1 VIGDSSSKDSTKAPP
16 TTTFR
21 HRSLGRGWKHTC
33 QRIIIPCII
42 LLIYCTP
49 VGVTPNPSD
58 LRTKDFAM
66 ENSVNRF
73 GLSDGQQSYSS
84 SGASQ
89 PVTFDGQFTNDT
101 QNLVMIDSSATSTV
115 SIQAPS
121 GWTGYDL
128 SGSLDYLSTE
138 FRPLK
143 NGLLDSYHGERYII
157 SGSSWNSEV
166 FNVPDDWSILKSGDS
181 TNHPTHGGLYWYA
194 TAGSGIESSMGWRPS
209 VLFSTGTTLNPD
221 MKLYLVQEI
230 QLPWREVYS
239 CQVKFYH
246 RVPSGQ
252 NMNGIFYL
260 FVEVGEYKATFNVFS
275 SGYTTDEWIEGVVDI
290 PLSVFANRPV
300 PGSVPLKIGLGT
312 DFSGDSPADI
322 NNRVFIDQIETIFE
336 ARPLPE
342 QIGLS
347 ANQTMIS
354 GGTSGSVSPYVP
366 DNSARDCFSHSS
378 TGIST
383 SSALE
388 SGVWSS
394 SGSSWTDVAKY
405 QIGLQFP
412 LDIPQGAIITYAALE
427 VEALGYFGGGDNSLR
442 VLVAEED
449 DVSPFTNGLPTLQ
462 NRYSWSQTSVAWI
475 QDTWEN
481 SYRYRTPDMSTLV
494 QSVISRPGW
503 NNGNY
508 ICLMIDYMYSNQYRD
523 WNSIKGSWSYNGD
536 DLPNLYVDYIVPQEE
551 DTISVLK
558 YRKDLTID
566 HTKVSSN
573 LENFPVLVDIYDSD
587 LRIHTQP
594 DGNDI
599 KFMLGRET
607 LDFEMEVFDQNYNGT
622 HAHLTAWVSVPT
634 LSSSTD
640 TVISMYYGSDSPSN
654 TDGSTNIWSDAY
666 DAVWHFSESAGNGS
680 FIVDSAGRVH
690 DGLPMSTAYT
700 QNSIINSGRQVQY
713 ATDNYIPVIQGDEIF
728 DGWSDWY
735 MSFWLYIDIGS
746 DSEFEAGEPRLIYKD
761 GSMWLAR
768 VFRQSG
774 WPTGEGV
781 IQIDVNF
788 VSYGTEYFQVSVK
801 RQEWNYVVMKYESS
815 GDGGLHSYSFI
826 DGTMFDSRQYSIGT
840 GDRLVDDSSEF
851 AIGSSDSLSGGG
863 NPVPG
868 IFDEFRVASG
878 SYRSLA
884 WIETEYQN
892 QYDPSI
898 FLSLGVEQSTQFG
911 SKASLEFEADTE
923 SVVSI
928 LPRMNLNVTSQGTT
942 LNEELT
948 PGTTFSVANGT
959 GVTWVANVLVS
970 PPPSVSTLNLT
981 LTKPSDW
988 TLSSVTDSLG
998 QDRLL
1003 HVTTT
1008 STQVMVPSSVL
1019 DVYGI
1024 WTFMFSSTNEATNLE
1039 CGANA
1044 GPYEKTV
1051 SLQIGDSAKFR
1062 GTATMIPGSAMRLS
1076 LIDPSG
1082 QLFYSTDDLTQDG
1095 SGQFE
1100 WTGISV
1106 TSAWPN
1112 GPWEVQVDFN
1122 NTADSSP
1129 ERVGIYSRLFIVK
1142 HASSLSLLEPS
1153 DAVGDGVSVRTAG
1166 ELLDVEVQLT
1176 NIETPQN
1183 VADATVTM
1191 NWSISGV
1198 DTQVQLEAYGNGI
1211 YGKTLNTSDLNQ
1223 PGNWRIN
1230 IVSTHPYL
1238 IDAATFFDLEL
1249 SRNTIL
1255 TYKTPP
1261 STPYGDDFS
1270 VIVMLQDAITGAGYN
1285 GASFISNGTINGV
1298 TDYNNGTY
1306 RIRLDSTGL
1315 SFGTHCYT
1323 INAIPVQSFVIGNSV
1338 DVVFRYR
1345 EMKTD
1350 LVQIETNPV
1359 NVPWGQNATV
1369 TLKWRDIDHAFVGIS
1384 GGSLLGDG
1392 VFQYSDL
1399 LDGRYSLQIEVD
1411 SYSIGVYLF
1420 NFTID
1425 GTNYQTAHI
1434 TVAVTVRPHRTTAIA
1449 TYDGTVSMGSNVTVT
1464 LELLDHDAGDA
1475 VITGNLSSVLAEWTG
1490 GSAGFG
1496 SLQILIE
1503 CQDWVIGTYTID
1515 ITVFTSTSPRYFYD
1529 GTTSILLRIHKL
1541 AVSLSWDDI
1550 DIFPIGDDFE
1560 IATHVTVNDS
1570 SSIYD
1575 DTPVI
1580 SLLQSHFVIR
1590 DKNGTLYTIK
1600 TFSAQPAGTYVLTL
1614 DQAYFPEGAY
1624 GIRVFLVFGISE
1636 NYSNT
1641 QTPIISFQ
1649 YAQARSDLSSPD
1661 YPLLT
1666 ISYSTNAVVTLEFID
1681 IDRGIG
1687 IDTATIFVTGANI
1700 LSQQLI
1706 SSGRYRVTLNTS
1718 MWNIGTHNVILK
1730 ASAENYE
1737 NKTIS
1742 IDIQIRQIRTFAT
1755 ATVGA
1760 LEIPVG
1766 DSRTFYVDYFDMD
1779 HNLPIFTLNHNC
1791 SWTPAHFDI
1800 VWTANR
1806 YSITIHTFDSDALTS
1821 YVLVFDFGVG
1831 SEYQAATFNVTVVIR
1846 TITTELR
1853 LLSPVE
1859 DTTSDK
1865 TINVSVYYGDRDHL
1879 QGIAASDVLCTVWN
1893 TTHQLLVNWGNDS
1906 IRGNGY
1912 YIISIPASQ
1921 FGGIG
1926 IQHLTIYFNWTG
1938 SIQKYEN
1945 RFLSVE
1951 VEILGADTELT
1962 LIEAALPSPC
1972 LDYMV
1977 YTFLYSSP
1985 STGGITNDSSNVF
1998 INVEFV
2004 GTSVDLSQVDIWEID
2019 SVNNKGEY
2027 SIGFNNS
2034 ILGGTGLFS
2043 MRIFINWSAGVVP
2056 FYTNRTDLISVRVLP
2071 RTASLSVIPPTNVPF
2086 GENATFSFT
2095 YEDTTGGLSS
2105 PIAYSPT
2112 VMTVSLNVPDFTL
2125 TYNSLENLYTVSF
2138 DTSQLEA
2145 PLGARTLVLNLAWS
2159 GLPFY
2164 SNVTGRTIA
2173 ITLVERQTILTYP
2186 TPPATPYGNNVSF
2199 TVSYIDV
2206 AGSTSKAVLNTT
2218 IEVYVGVDLIPSG
2231 YIQITDL
2238 GSGEYRVDLN
2248 TSYFSQPGLF
2258 SLRVEAASEQFYY
2271 QSRSGTKSLAVNP
2284 RLTLLTAEPVA
2295 SVPYDSSFTIVLH
2308 YQDLDTLMPIGN
2320 DTGVMVYLEILNGT
2334 DWIFTCSWRPS
2345 HQNYLLTVETS
2356 NQPLELGHTYN
2367 LWLNFSSEFAA
2378 PFYEWNDILV
2388 PFEMK
2393 ERKTSLDL
2401 ISSPSQT
2408 HYQDYA
2414 NFTILYKDVS
2424 TALGISG
2431 GTIYLHFGMILLQPS
2446 VEYDISEIS
2455 PGRYLISLDT
2465 SVLGPPGVKTIHVTA
2480 NWSAG
2485 SPYYDDALRNIN
2497 IPVTERPS
2505 NVEIVFPPGQTWYLD
2520 NVTFDFAF
2528 VDLSTGEGITVSLS
2542 DIKVFSGTVLLASGE
2557 YIIEPTGSIFELQIN
2572 STVIAP
2578 TLVSNW
2584 NITIQIDWTSGA
2596 PYYRDDVAS
2605 IFVNTVGR
2613 SANVE
2618 LSQIEE
2624 TPIGDLMSIN
2634 LTYTDARTQN
2644 GIEGA
2649 TIVLSCVEEP
2659 GLVEGVDYWVQMG
2672 TGIDSGKYE
2681 VLVSTSSL
2689 GNLGVFTFSIEV
2701 QWSAFMTPFYGT
2713 ILTSEIQGRVREI
2726 QTSVSSGLP
2735 SPSVVAFYEDVSFVI
2750 QFDDTDHDVPINGAE
2765 GQITVR
2771 YKSTGLEPSS
2781 WTVQPISD
2789 GQYNITIT
2797 MMDAMSSG
2805 LKTVLVT
2812 IAMPQYQL
2820 AQTSIVLGLRDRV
2833 AGISAVVAPANY
2845 AGYATAV
2852 MVYLVDYDANDNP
2865 LAGATLTLTWGD
2877 SKSYTDLG
2885 DGSYNLTLQTANLN
2899 YGSQI
2904 LTVHANLLHYSI
2916 NSLNVEINLLAVP
2929 SNLII
2934 TWTGPRSSNEVYWGE
2949 PLTIFAAMNDT
2960 LRNQTVSL
2968 ATMTFNWPGGN
2979 GSFLPSGIPGN
2990 YTAILETSLGSVS
3003 DTIIV
3008 RIEGSAPNY
3017 IDASEQIVFRLLPR
3031 PMAVIPEGNQYVFTV
3046 SFGDTR
3052 EVVVYLED
3060 SLDSSLVTEADLVA
3074 WWDYESNLTITEI
3087 SSKPGYYRFLIS
3099 AGTVGFGSYQIHLNA
3114 GKQNYADVSITL
3126 IMAISKI
3133 QMVVLLDNAT
3143 AAYDYTPVYW
3153 SEMVRIGVYVLAPA
3167 LNVSYPFSTGIND
3180 LLVTWNSPELSAN
3193 GTFVNGVSIGGP
3205 GYYYYD
3211 LNTSLGIAALY
3222 TFYISADP
3230 PSPDYERA
3238 DNSTSIFVRNLE
3250 ATVISPGTDE
3260 FVWGWTGLVNVT
3272 YYDSYHAQGVQAES
3286 SVFSWAGGFG
3296 SAFYLGEGIYGI
3308 PINTTGLR
3316 PGTYTISIEFQK
3328 ANYDAAEITIRIH
3341 IAPVPTSIE
3350 VLLPEFYQS
3359 GDSWEQLRVP
3369 YGDILTITLLYNDIY
3384 GATGIPDAIF
3394 DGSFYSGRDIFEEQL
3409 VLLDQ
3414 GYGNYTFIF
3423 STLNWTLGDEIAF
3436 HIQFALENRTTAVF
3450 DFGIK
3455 VIEIQT
3461 SLDVMGPAVISLHWG
3476 MNTTFSIYYSDA
3488 WPGHPTA
3495 GITEAIITIENDGPQ
3510 FATVD
3515 YLGPDESHQGYYLF
3529 RVTASS
3535 ITGVAEVTIH
3545 FNKTYYASDYE
3556 TISIS
3561 VSPSSEQILM
3571 RTAMTLGSAFIIFV
3585 ILFAV
3590 VWVRI
3595 LRVPKIIRIISG
3607 QVRQLRK
3614 NKVPKPAKSMRS
3626 RQAIVA
3632 ELFNELNEP
3641 IGVKRKASQLPAE
3654 SITIEVPEIDELIID
3669 LAILTG
3675 MTQQEL
3681 NDFKFEISKM
3691 KMSQQTSFVRE
3702 VIGQEAIRV
3711 AGVQNKSVEQVMD
3724 EVVEERRKRI
3734 GGAATVAKPD
3744 LYEDLEEETEVSEE
3758 EDTGLD
3764 FEHRLREIEL
3774 AEMAEQLE
3782 KRGIPSHEI
3791 ESFIT
3796 QARDLP
3802 KDVVELL
3809 LQGFTPRKKPEVEE
3823 GEVEHL
3829 SEKEL
3834 EDLRSELIKRKASE
3848 REIDSIMEQ
3857 ARELPRKLAL
3867 EFFKE
3872 PETTTK
3878 RKPRK
3883 KIDTLSEQEREDLRA
3898 ELVRKKVPKQEIDT
3912 IVEEAKT
3919 APRENI
3925 QAFLESIEDTELEV
3939 PIKEVEFEDRLS
3951 DLEIENLREQ
3961 LEQRGLPQEEI
3972 ASILKQAKNLP
3983 SALIDELL
3991 RSIDADLDAKK

>member
-1 VIGDSSSKDSTKAPP
+1 MLAIAPKKCAKICRPVYSK
-16 TTTFR
+16 
-21 HRSLGRGWKHTC
+21 L
-33 QRIIIPCII
+33 IIPCII
-42 LLIYCTP
+42 LLMFCSP
-49 VGVTPNPSD
+49 VGLTPNQSD
-58 LRTKDFAM
+58 LTSGGAINN
-66 ENSVNRF
+66 NSVYWF
-73 GLSDGQQSYSS
+73 EPSEGSQEYSS
-84 SGASQ
+84 TGASQ
-89 PVTFDGQFTNDT
+89 PVTFGGLFSNAT
-101 QNLVMIDSSATSTV
+101 QPIVMLDSSAPTAV
-115 SIQAPS
+115 SIAAPQ
-121 GWTGYDL
+121 GWSTNDL
-128 SGSLDYLSTE
+128 SGTIEHISTKVGG
-138 FRPLK
+138 LT
-143 NGLLDSYHGERYII
+143 NGLLDDYHSERCIITGSAWSSETYYI
-157 SGSSWNSEV
+157 
-166 FNVPDDWSILKSGDS
+166 PDGWSLLKSGDS
-181 TNHPTHGGLYWYA
+181 TIHPGHGGLYWY
-194 TAGSGIESSMGWRPS
+194 TSAGSGMEDSMGWRPS
-209 VLFSTGTTLNPD
+209 VLFDTGKTIDPS
-221 MKLYLVQEI
+221 MEIYLSQQV

-239 CQVKFYH
+239 CEMSFYH

-252 NMNGIFYL
+252 TLSGIFYL
-260 FVEVGEYKATFNVFS
+260 FVRVGSYEAKFNVLS
-275 SGYTTDEWIEGVVDI
+275 AGYTTDTWIQTTVDV
-290 PLSVFANRPV
+290 PASVFSNIPV
-300 PGSVPLKIGLGT
+300 PGSVPVSIGLGT
-312 DFSGDSPADI
+312 DFSGQPSSNI
-322 NNRVFIDQIETIFE
+322 NNYVYIDEINAVFK
-336 ARPLPE
+336 ARPFPE

-347 ANQTMIS
+347 VNQSIITSSVS
-354 GGTSGSVSPYVP
+354 GNISPYVP
-366 DNSARDCFSHSS
+366 DGVYRDCSDNPT
-378 TGIST
+378 TGIV
-383 SSALE
+383 SSPMDV
-388 SGVWSS
+388 GVKGTAWSDAS
-394 SGSSWTDVAKY
+394 KY
-405 QIGLQFP
+405 QTAFQFQ
-412 LDIPQGAIITYAALE
+412 LDIPSGAVITSARLE
-427 VEALGYFGGGDNSLR
+427 IEAQSSVGGGNNGLR
-442 VLVAEED
+442 VYVAQQD
-449 DVSPFTNGLPTLQ
+449 DFTPFSAGLPHLEE
-462 NRYSWSQTSVAWI
+462 RYDWSATSVNWLLTSWAA
-475 QDTWEN
+475 
-481 SYRYRTPDMSTLV
+481 SSRYMSPDISSLV
-494 QSVISRPGW
+494 QGVVSRNGW
-503 NNGNY
+503 SSGNY
-508 ICLMIDYMYSNQYRD
+508 ISIMLDYMFSDSYNDYNR
-523 WNSIKGSWSYNGD
+523 IKGTSSYNGE
-536 DLPNLYVDYIVPQEE
+536 DLARLFVDFMIPLPE
-551 DTISVLK
+551 DTISLFK
-558 YRKDLTID
+558 YKKDIVVD
-566 HTKVSSN
+566 HTKVSSG
-573 LENFPVLVDIYDSD
+573 LQDFPVLVDIFDSD
-587 LRIHTQP
+587 LKANAQE
-594 DGNDI
+594 DGDDI
-599 KFMLGRET
+599 RFWVDNEL
-607 LDFEMEVFDQNYNGT
+607 LDYQIELYDSNYNLT
-622 HAHLTAWVSVPT
+622 HAHLIAWVRVPF
-634 LSSSTD
+634 LSSSID
-640 TVISMYYGSDSPSN
+640 TTISMRYGNPDISRMESPLGVWQDRYQS
-654 TDGSTNIWSDAY
+654 IW
-666 DAVWHFSESAGNGS
+666 HMSESSGS
-680 FIVDSAGRVH
+680 GAYLKDSSSFGH
-690 DGLPMSTAYT
+690 DGTPTGATFMDNGKIDGARYL
-700 QNSIINSGRQVQY
+700 QNSGYS
-713 ATDNYIPVIQGDEIF
+713 YILF
-728 DGWSDWY
+728 DGGEDIANGWSDWQF
-735 MSFWLYIDIGS
+735 SFWMYPDFSSSAEWLAGS
-746 DSEFEAGEPRLIYKD
+746 SEPDVFYK
-761 GSMWLAR
+761 GASMTLAR
-768 VFRQSG
+768 VYTYGGSDG
-774 WPTGEGV
+774 TL
-781 IQIDVNF
+781 QIDTHF
-788 VSYGTEYFQVSVK
+788 QSSGTSYLTVGIRNQV
-801 RQEWNYVVMKYESS
+801 WNYIVLKYESS
-815 GDGGLHSYSFI
+815 GDGRLRAYSYVNGGL
-826 DGTMFDSRQYSIGT
+826 FDTYNELVGT
-840 GDRLVDDSSEF
+840 GDRLVNDASSF
-851 AIGSSDSLSGGG
+851 LLGSTS
-863 NPVPG
+863 PG
-868 IFDEFRVASG
+868 YSFCGEMDEFRSIKEG
-878 SYRSLA
+878 YTSLA
-884 WIETEYQN
+884 WIQTEYAN
-892 QYDPSI
+892 QYDPTSFSI
-898 FLSLGVEQSTQFG
+898 VSEEQTTQVEHATTLLFSTTNP
-911 SKASLEFEADTE
+911 SIVE
-923 SVVSI
+923 I
-928 LPRMNLNVTSQGTT
+928 LPRLNLNVTSDGLTLDTNFQEGTS
-942 LNEELT
+942 
-948 PGTTFSVANGT
+948 FSVSNDTDVRWTAS
-959 GVTWVANVLVS
+959 VLVS
-970 PPPSVSTLNLT
+970 PPTGISDLCFNLSNPAVWT
-981 LTKPSDW
+981 LTNVID
-988 TLSSVTDSLG
+988 SVG
-998 QDRLL
+998 HDRLSDI
-1003 HVTTT
+1003 TST
-1008 STQVMVPSSVL
+1008 STQVLVSSSAL

-1024 WTFMFSSTNEATNLE
+1024 WTFTFSSTNEATNLE
-1039 CGANA
+1039 CGTNA
-1044 GPYEKTV
+1044 GSYGTTV
-1051 SLQIGDSAKFR
+1051 ELKIGDSAKFR
-1062 GTATMIPGSAMRLS
+1062 GTATVIPGSAMRLS

-1082 QLFYSTDDLTQDG
+1082 QLFYSANDLAQDG

-1106 TSAWPN
+1106 TNAWPN
-1112 GPWEVQVDFN
+1112 GLWEVHVDFN

-1129 ERVGIYSRLFIVK
+1129 ERVGRYSRLFTIK
-1142 HASSLSLLEPS
+1142 HASSLSLLSPT
-1153 DAVGDGVSVRTAG
+1153 DAVGDGVAVRTAG
-1166 ELLDVEVQLT
+1166 ELLEVEVQLT
-1176 NIETPQN
+1176 NTETSQD
-1183 VADATVTM
+1183 VAGSEVTM
-1191 NWSISGV
+1191 NWSISGA
-1198 DTQVQLEAYGNGI
+1198 DTQVQLEDYGNGI
-1211 YGKTLNTSDLNQ
+1211 YGKTLNTSELNQ
-1223 PGNWRIN
+1223 AGNWRIN
-1230 IVSTHPYL
+1230 IVSSHPYL

-1285 GASFISNGTINGV
+1285 GASFTSNGTINGV

-1306 RIRLDSTGL
+1306 RVRLDSAGL
-1315 SFGTHCYT
+1315 SFGAHCYT

-1350 LVQIETNPV
+1350 LVQIEINPV
-1359 NVPWGQNATV
+1359 SVPWGQNATV

-1434 TVAVTVRPHRTTAIA
+1434 TVAVTVRPHRTIVMA

-1464 LELLDHDAGDA
+1464 LDLLDHDAGDA

-1515 ITVFTSTSPRYFYD
+1515 ITVFASISPRYFYD

-1560 IATHVTVNDS
+1560 ITTHVTVNDS

-1624 GIRVFLVFGISE
+1624 GIRVFLVFGMSE

-1700 LSQQLI
+1700 LGQQLI

-1718 MWNIGTHNVILK
+1718 SWDIGTYSVTLK
-1730 ASAENYE
+1730 ASAVTYE
-1737 NKTIS
+1737 NKTVS
-1742 IDIQIRQIRTFAT
+1742 INIQIRQIRTFAT

-1821 YVLVFDFGVG
+1821 YVLVFDFGAG

-1906 IRGNGY
+1906 IRGNGC

-1926 IQHLTIYFNWTG
+1926 IQQLTIYFNWTG

-2004 GTSVDLSQVDIWEID
+2004 GTFVDLSQVDIWEID

-2125 TYNSLENLYTVSF
+2125 NYNSLENLYTVSF
-2138 DTSQLEA
+2138 DTSQLGA
-2145 PLGARTLVLNLAWS
+2145 PLGARTLVLSLAWS

-2206 AGSTSKAVLNTT
+2206 VGSTSKAVLNTT

-2295 SVPYDSSFTIVLH
+2295 SVPYDSSFSIVLH
-2308 YQDLDTLMPIGN
+2308 YQDLDTLLPIGN

-2446 VEYDISEIS
+2446 VEYDISEIG
-2455 PGRYLISLDT
+2455 PGRYLISVDT

-2618 LSQIEE
+2618 LSQIQE

-2634 LTYTDARTQN
+2634 LIYTDARTQN

-2713 ILTSEIQGRVREI
+2713 VLTSEIQGRVREI

-2797 MMDAMSSG
+2797 MMDPISSG

-2812 IAMPQYQL
+2812 IAMSQYQL

-2877 SKSYTDLG
+2877 SKSYIDLG

-2949 PLTIFAAMNDT
+2949 PLTIFASMNDT

-2979 GSFLPSGIPGN
+2979 GSFLPSGILGN
-2990 YTAILETSLGSVS
+2990 YTAILDTSLGSVS

-3222 TFYISADP
+3222 TFYISVDP

-3488 WPGHPTA
+3488 WPGHPTE